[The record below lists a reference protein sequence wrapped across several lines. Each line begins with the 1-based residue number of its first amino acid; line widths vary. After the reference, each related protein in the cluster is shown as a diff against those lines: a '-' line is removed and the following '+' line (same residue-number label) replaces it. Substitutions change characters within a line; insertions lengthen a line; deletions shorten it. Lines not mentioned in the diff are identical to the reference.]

1 MYQINTVLN
10 PSAINDVLQGLHD
23 ENIQGAT
30 MYDVLGKGCLE
41 DPDAQLSKKVMLIV
55 VVKGTTQKDRAMEA
69 IRSNAQELEHGSGKM
84 WVTPV
89 LEAERIRTGEK
100 DLDALSQ
107 APDLDVSHT
116 THVDLDAFTSIDTP
130 AS

>member
-10 PSAINDVLQGLHD
+10 PSAIDDVLQGLHD

-30 MYDVLGKGCLE
+30 MYEVLGKGCLE
-41 DPDAQLSKKVMLIV
+41 DPDAKLNKKMMLIV
-55 VVKGTTQKDRAMEA
+55 VVKGVTQKDRAMEA

-84 WVTPV
+84 WVTRV
-89 LEAERIRTGEK
+89 LEAERIRTGER

-107 APDLDVSHT
+107 APEVSLSSP
-116 THVDLDAFTSIDTP
+116 VDIDAFTSIDTP